1 MSTLSPAEL
10 QVARRLATDAAA
22 GELARALREKSIRWL
37 LLKGPAVAMRLYEKN
52 EFRNYGD
59 VDVLVAPEDYFSVVE
74 ILRGLG
80 YEREPHLPRGEVEHA
95 STWKRSAH
103 EVVDL
108 HRYVPHL
115 GGRPDEVWAEFVRD
129 SEEITVARE
138 RIEVSG
144 VSAFALLMALHAL
157 HHMPEGGKPLADLE
171 RAARQIPADKWKE
184 VRDLAERL
192 GAERNLA
199 VALDLSP
206 LTAGLRSSLGLPKI
220 PRWEQ
225 RLRSGAVVRLATPIR
240 LILETRGAG
249 QKMKVVAR
257 ELFPSR
263 ETQPFFKERYAS
275 SSMIGVLAR
284 RVVQVLVKM
293 PVSVAV
299 WCIEWRD
306 RRAAAGRRSQGTSD

>member
-1 MSTLSPAEL
+1 MSTLSSDEL
-10 QVARRLATDAAA
+10 QVLQRLATDAATM
-22 GELARALREKSIRWL
+22 ELARSLRASSIRWL
-37 LLKGPAVAMRLYEKN
+37 LLKGPAVARRLYDKN
-52 EFRNYGD
+52 ELRNYGD
-59 VDVLVAPEDYFSVVE
+59 IDVLVAPADYPSVVE

-80 YEREPHLPRGEVEHA
+80 YARAPHLPRGEVEHA
-95 STWKRSAH
+95 STWKRSAG

-108 HRYVPHL
+108 HRHIPHL
-115 GGRPDEVWAEFVRD
+115 GASPDEVWTEFVRD
-129 SEEITVARE
+129 SEEITIAGE

-144 VSAFALLMALHAL
+144 LSAFALLMALHAL
-157 HHMPEGGKPLADLE
+157 HHMPDGGKPLADLE
-171 RAARQIPADKWKE
+171 RAVRQIPRDKWTD
-184 VRDLAERL
+184 VRDLAQKL

-199 VALDLSP
+199 VALELSP
-206 LTAGLRSSLGLPKI
+206 VTANLRSSLGLPKI

-249 QKMKVVAR
+249 SKMKAVAR
-257 ELFPSR
+257 ELWPSR
-263 ETQPFFKERYAS
+263 DTQPFFNERYKT

-284 RVVQVLVKM
+284 RVVQVVLKM

-306 RRAAAGRRSQGTSD
+306 RRAAAGRRLDRPPD